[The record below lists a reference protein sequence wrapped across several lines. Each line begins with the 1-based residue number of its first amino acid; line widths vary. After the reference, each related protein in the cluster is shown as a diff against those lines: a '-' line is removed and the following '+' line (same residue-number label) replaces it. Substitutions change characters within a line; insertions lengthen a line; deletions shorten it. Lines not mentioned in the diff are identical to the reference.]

1 MNKWESVKLIQYF
14 CGKLDFVRS
23 FHLRKLLFIK
33 RIYLLVSHSVMTQ
46 CVNLYV
52 LSKEFSDLK
61 SLYAVDFMKM
71 CSSGIRDVVYDAFAD
86 LCFGETRVGPSVS
99 SLLLFKCLYWTFSL

>member
-1 MNKWESVKLIQYF
+1 MDWGYLLSQPTKEYF

-33 RIYLLVSHSVMTQ
+33 RICLLVSHSVMME

-52 LSKEFSDLK
+52 LSKEDLK

-71 CSSGIRDVVYDAFAD
+71 SSSAIRDIVYDAFAG
-86 LCFGETRVGPSVS
+86 LCFGGT
-99 SLLLFKCLYWTFSL
+99 